1 MLHVHRSDRADALAD
16 ALRALLADPLPDPFA
31 REIVAVPTR
40 GIERWLSQRMSAG
53 LGATP
58 GRRDGVCANV
68 DFPPPGR
75 LVADAVATASGID
88 PDADPW
94 RPERAVWP
102 LLEIVD
108 ASLHEPWLAQLA
120 NHLGDPSDDARRGR
134 RFASVRHVADLYDRY
149 ALYRP
154 ELLAAWRD
162 PSSPGGAANPSR
174 GGGWQAELWR

>member
-16 ALRALLADPLPDPFA
+16 ALCSRLAAPLGDPFA
-31 REIVAVPTR
+31 QEIVAVPTR

-53 LGATP
+53 LGASP
-58 GRRDGVCANV
+58 GRGDGVCANV

-75 LVADAVATASGID
+75 LIADAVATASGID

-108 ASLHEPWLAQLA
+108 ESLDEPWLAPLA
-120 NHLGDPSDDARRGR
+120 EHLGDTADEARRAR
-134 RFASVRHVADLYDRY
+134 RFTSIRHV
-149 ALYRP
+149 
-154 ELLAAWRD
+154 
-162 PSSPGGAANPSR
+162 
-174 GGGWQAELWR
+174 

>member
-1 MLHVHRSDRADALAD
+1 MLHVHRSDLAD

-53 LGATP
+53 LGASP
-58 GRRDGVCANV
+58 GRGDGVCANV

-75 LVADAVATASGID
+75 LIADAVATASGIE

-108 ASLHEPWLAQLA
+108 ASLHEPWLRELA
-120 NHLGDPSDDARRGR
+120 NHLGDTSDETRRGR
-134 RFASVRHVADLYDRY
+134 RYASVRHAADLLHRY
-149 ALYRP
+149 
-154 ELLAAWRD
+154 
-162 PSSPGGAANPSR
+162 
-174 GGGWQAELWR
+174 